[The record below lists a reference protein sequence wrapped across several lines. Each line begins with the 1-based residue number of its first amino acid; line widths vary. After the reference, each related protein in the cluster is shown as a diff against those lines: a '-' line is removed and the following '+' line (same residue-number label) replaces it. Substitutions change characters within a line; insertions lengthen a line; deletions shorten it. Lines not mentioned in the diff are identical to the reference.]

1 MITLSSPRLSP
12 PGRLPLLGHLP
23 SLLRRP
29 LQFVQE
35 VRACGSV
42 TKIYIGI
49 KPAFF
54 VNDPELIRSVLVT
67 RAKEFDKGPLFAN
80 ARAMV
85 GNGVATSEGELHRRQ
100 RRMVQP
106 AFNRS
111 HIALYSRIMSELTT
125 ARMGTWRAGQVL
137 AVDAEMADLAL
148 AVTARTLFSS
158 STDEE
163 AQAEV
168 RRWFPIMMKG
178 LFRRAI
184 LPAALLE
191 RLPIPGNREFKR
203 SLVRLQQTFSDIVA
217 ARRREG
223 GGTHDDLLSMLL
235 TARDPETGEAISDQ
249 EVNDQI
255 MTMMIGGVENTAA
268 ALSWA
273 FHELGRHPEIEERIH
288 AEVDSVLVGQASLSE
303 EAHKLEYTARFLKEV
318 LRLYA
323 PWLITRRALST
334 LELGEA
340 RIPAGSSLYYS
351 PYALHHDPRH
361 YPNPARFDPD
371 RWLPD
376 RVQQKPA
383 FLPFGVGVH
392 QCIGDS
398 FTIMEMLTVMATIAG
413 RWRLRPVA
421 AARVRE
427 VAAGAVHPS
436 ELPME
441 VQPRH
446 G

>member
-1 MITLSSPRLSP
+1 MITLSSPRFSP
-12 PGRLPLLGHLP
+12 PGRFPLVGHVP
-23 SLLRRP
+23 SLVRRP

-35 VRACGSV
+35 VRAYGSV
-42 TKIYIGI
+42 AKIYIGV

-100 RRMVQP
+100 RRMIQP

-111 HIALYSRIMSELTT
+111 RIALYSQLMSELTT
-125 ARMGTWRAGQVL
+125 ARMETWRAGQVL
-137 AVDAEMADLAL
+137 AMDVEMADLAL
-148 AVTARTLFSS
+148 AVTARTMFSS

-163 AQAEV
+163 SHAEV

-184 LPAALLE
+184 LPAAFLG
-191 RLPIPGNREFKR
+191 RLPTPGNRKFNQ
-203 SLVRLQQTFSDIVA
+203 SLVRLQQVFSDIVA

-223 GGTHDDLLSMLL
+223 GGTHDDLLSLLL
-235 TARDPETGEAISDQ
+235 TARDPETGEPVPDQ
-249 EVNDQI
+249 EIHDEI
-255 MTMMIGGVENTAA
+255 MTVMIGGVENTAA

-273 FHELGRHPEIEERIH
+273 FYELGRHPEIEARIH
-288 AEVDSVLVGQASLSE
+288 AEVDAARAGQASLSE

-323 PWLITRRALST
+323 PWLITRRAISG
-334 LELGEA
+334 LELGDA

-351 PYALHHDPRH
+351 PYALHHDPLH
-361 YPNPARFDPD
+361 YPDPARFDPD

-376 RVQQKPA
+376 RVQQKSA

-398 FTIMEMLTVMATIAG
+398 FAIMEMLTVMATVAG

-421 AARVRE
+421 AAQVRE
-427 VAAGAVHPS
+427 IPAGAVHPS

>member
-1 MITLSSPRLSP
+1 MKTLSSPRSLP
-12 PGRLPLLGHLP
+12 PGRLPFLGHVPALV
-23 SLLRRP
+23 RRP

-35 VRACGSV
+35 VRAYGSV
-42 TKIYIGI
+42 AKVYIGV

-85 GNGVATSEGELHRRQ
+85 GNGVATSEGEVHRRQ
-100 RRMVQP
+100 RRMIQP

-111 HIALYSRIMSELTT
+111 RIALYSRVVRELTI
-125 ARMGTWRAGQVL
+125 ARMETWRAGQEL
-137 AVDAEMADLAL
+137 AMDVEMADLSL
-148 AVTARTLFSS
+148 AVTARALFSS

-163 AQAEV
+163 AHAEV

-178 LFRRAI
+178 LFRCAI

-191 RLPIPGNREFKR
+191 RLPIPGHREFQQ
-203 SLVRLQQTFSDIVA
+203 SVVRLQQTFSEIVA

-223 GGTHDDLLSMLL
+223 DGIHDDLLSILL
-235 TARDPETGEAISDQ
+235 MARDPETGEAISDQ

-255 MTMMIGGVENTAA
+255 MTMMIGGVENNAA

-273 FHELGRHPEIEERIH
+273 FYELGRHPEIEERIH
-288 AEVDSVLVGQASLSE
+288 AEIDAVLVGQGSFSE
-303 EAHKLEYTARFLKEV
+303 EAHKLEYMARFLKEV

-323 PWLITRRALST
+323 PWLITRRAISS
-334 LELGEA
+334 LELGGVT
-340 RIPAGSSLYYS
+340 IPAGSSLYYS

-361 YPNPARFDPD
+361 YPDPARFDPD

-376 RVQQKPA
+376 RLQQKPA

-392 QCIGDS
+392 QCIGES
-398 FTIMEMLTVMATIAG
+398 FALMEMLTVLATIAG
-413 RWRLRPVA
+413 RWRLRLVA
-421 AARVRE
+421 PSRIRE
-427 VAAGAVHPS
+427 VPAGAVHPS

-441 VQPRH
+441 VRPRH